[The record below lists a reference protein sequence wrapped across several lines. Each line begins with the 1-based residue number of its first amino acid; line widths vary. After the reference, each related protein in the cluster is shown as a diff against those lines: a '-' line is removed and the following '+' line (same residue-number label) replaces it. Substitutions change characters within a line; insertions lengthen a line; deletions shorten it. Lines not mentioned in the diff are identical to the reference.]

1 LYETR
6 FTQAFSNTERFK
18 LTQKRRKYEQDIPV
32 STVFADARNN
42 IILCFVKKRINIFIN
57 KILIFT
63 IVIDCVC

>member
-1 LYETR
+1 MYETR

-42 IILCFVKKRINIFIN
+42 IILCFVKKRINICIN
-57 KILIFT
+57 EILT
-63 IVIDCVC
+63 IVIDFVC